1 MLYER
6 LERVICENDEKV
18 GGRWEATLKSQQA
31 EPENKI
37 RGLSTPLAN
46 KYYQGKKKKN
56 ETWSKEPSS
65 PNSIPSHSITPPG
78 RKKKERHVY
87 DHSLGPN
94 VSPGCNVINGA
105 PNASSVFIHTVF
117 PHQFKKIVLFFGS
130 CSAKKMTM
138 SAMATPVSRPAER
151 M

>member
-46 KYYQGKKKKN
+46 KYYQGKKKKRN
-56 ETWSKEPSS
+56 MVKRAFESKFHPF
-65 PNSIPSHSITPPG
+65 T
-78 RKKKERHVY
+78 
-87 DHSLGPN
+87 
-94 VSPGCNVINGA
+94 
-105 PNASSVFIHTVF
+105 
-117 PHQFKKIVLFFGS
+117 
-130 CSAKKMTM
+130 
-138 SAMATPVSRPAER
+138 
-151 M
+151 